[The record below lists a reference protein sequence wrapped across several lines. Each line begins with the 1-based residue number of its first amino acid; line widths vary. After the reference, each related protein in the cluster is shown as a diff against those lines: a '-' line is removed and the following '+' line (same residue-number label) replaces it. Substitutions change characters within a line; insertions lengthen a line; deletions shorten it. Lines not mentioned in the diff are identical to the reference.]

1 MTINSCYADISNYNA
16 IKANLESVVSYMN
29 VAGNRF
35 SPVSNLINSVY
46 EIDEMSTPIVGKCN
60 SLHSDIVSTVKFIN
74 STLIPAIDA
83 AIEGRRREISNLEE
97 QARIEEEKRKEAE
110 RKALEERARIEA
122 ARRSGRG

>member
-1 MTINSCYADISNYNA
+1 M
-16 IKANLESVVSYMN
+16 
-29 VAGNRF
+29 
-35 SPVSNLINSVY
+35 
-46 EIDEMSTPIVGKCN
+46 
-60 SLHSDIVSTVKFIN
+60 KFIN